1 MSSYF
6 KTEQYG
12 RDDEVQ
18 FLSSWKGLVT
28 KTYEFPQ
35 SAGVTVGDKK
45 IIKSG
50 TVYKVTSGE
59 PAATTYLGIVF
70 KDVDVTDGANM
81 GALMVGGRVLKN
93 RLNLA
98 SGDEA
103 GLKALG
109 IFFDTAPA
117 VTRA

>member
-50 TVYKVTSGE
+50 TVYKLTAES
-59 PAATTYLGIVF
+59 ATTYLGIVF

-93 RLNLA
+93 RLTLA
-98 SGDEA
+98 AGDEA

>member
-50 TVYKVTSGE
+50 TVYKVTGDT
-59 PAATTYLGIVF
+59 TTYLGIVF

-93 RLNLA
+93 RLTLA
-98 SGDEA
+98 AGDEA

>member
-1 MSSYF
+1 MSSYL
-6 KTEQYG
+6 KTEQYF

-35 SAGVTVGDKK
+35 SAGETVGDKK

-50 TVYKVTSGE
+50 TVYKITTSE

-70 KDVDVTDGANM
+70 GDVDVTNGNNM

-93 RLNLA
+93 RLTLA

-117 VTRA
+117 VTRV